1 MVNTL
6 TIGRLIG
13 AFVLLAL
20 NTLGIMTPDMAVF
33 YVVYFACVV
42 SDFIDGPIARWA
54 KVTSEFGALM
64 DSVADI
70 LLAIVTLIIFL
81 PFLWPDFQPWMVAMV
96 VIVLSTRALSFAI
109 GYKKYRTFTML
120 HTYSTKVAGAFLG
133 LFPII
138 LFQFGLPITIT
149 FLFILQMVT
158 SLEELAITI
167 RSKELDRN
175 VKSIFTMRQG
185 NVL

>member
-6 TIGRLIG
+6 TISRIFG
-13 AFVLLAL
+13 AFILLVL

-42 SDFIDGPIARWA
+42 SDFIDGPIARRTNS
-54 KVTSEFGALM
+54 TSEFGALM

-81 PFLWPDFQPWMVAMV
+81 PFLWADFQPWMVAMV
-96 VIVLSTRALSFAI
+96 AIVLSTKALAFAI
-109 GYKKYRTFTML
+109 GFKKYRTFTML
-120 HTYSTKVAGAFLG
+120 HTYSVKVAGTFLG
-133 LFPII
+133 LFPIM
-138 LFQFGLPITIT
+138 LFLLDLPITVIL
-149 FLFILQMVT
+149 LFIMAELS
-158 SLEELAITI
+158 SLEELVITI

-175 VKSIFTMRQG
+175 IKTMFGMNR
-185 NVL
+185 VA